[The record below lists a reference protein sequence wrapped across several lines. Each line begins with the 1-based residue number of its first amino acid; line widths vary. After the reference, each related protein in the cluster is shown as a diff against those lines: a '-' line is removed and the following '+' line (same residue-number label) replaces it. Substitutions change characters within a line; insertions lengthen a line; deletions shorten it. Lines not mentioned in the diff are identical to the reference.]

1 MFKVTIKNMYPIPRI
16 DNLFD
21 QLQGAIHFSKIDL
34 RLGYHQ
40 LRISASDIP
49 KTSFRTRYG
58 RYEFVV
64 MSFGLTNSPAAFIEL
79 MNRVFK
85 KYLDLF
91 VIVFIDDILIYSR
104 NENKHASHL
113 IVLQT
118 LKDCQLFANFRKYE
132 FWLKSV
138 AFLGHIVSSEPSGFT
153 KDRSSE
159 TMARHTS
166 ATDIKNF
173 LGLAG

>member
-1 MFKVTIKNMYPIPRI
+1 
-16 DNLFD
+16 
-21 QLQGAIHFSKIDL
+21 
-34 RLGYHQ
+34 
-40 LRISASDIP
+40 
-49 KTSFRTRYG
+49 
-58 RYEFVV
+58 
-64 MSFGLTNSPAAFIEL
+64 
-79 MNRVFK
+79 MNK
-85 KYLDLF
+85 
-91 VIVFIDDILIYSR
+91 
-104 NENKHASHL
+104 EEHASHL
-113 IVLQT
+113 RILLQT
-118 LKDCQLFANFRKYE
+118 IKDRHSFAKFSKCG